1 MDKRY
6 RKRIL
11 IIEIEQP
18 EEQKLDKE
26 INWVCYSLG
35 LADKGDR
42 LATSIFRELVLAAKN
57 RGGISS
63 REITDKEGVTQG
75 AVVYHLNNFIRSGV
89 VVRRGRTY
97 YLRAPTLDRT
107 LEEIEHDMIRR
118 VRMIRKMARLI
129 DDNL

>member
-18 EEQKLDKE
+18 EEQKLEKE
-26 INWVCYSLG
+26 INWICYSLG
-35 LADKGDR
+35 LADKGDK
-42 LATSIFRELVLAAKN
+42 LATAIFREIVLAAKK
-57 RGGISS
+57 REGISS
-63 REITDKEGVTQG
+63 REITEKEDVTQA

-89 VVRRGRTY
+89 IVRRGRTY
-97 YLRAPTLDRT
+97 FLRATSLDRT

-118 VRMIRKMARLI
+118 VRIIRRIARMV
-129 DDNL
+129 DDTL

>member
-18 EEQKLDKE
+18 VEQKLEKE
-26 INWVCYSLG
+26 INWICYSLG

-42 LATSIFRELVLAAKN
+42 LATSIFSELVLAAK
-57 RGGISS
+57 RREGISS
-63 REITDKEGVTQG
+63 REITEKENVTQA

-89 VVRRGRTY
+89 VVRRGRIY
-97 YLRAPTLDRT
+97 YLRATSLDRT
-107 LEEIEHDMIRR
+107 IEEIEHDMVRRMRIIRR
-118 VRMIRKMARLI
+118 VARMV
-129 DDNL
+129 DDTL